1 MAGPDHPIPK
11 FYISHVQGPYANRNT
26 NEDCKMIR
34 LDEKTYLYLLFIIP
48 VMIVLFVWLQIWKK
62 RAQKRFADASLL
74 KRLSPDRSKFKSTLK
89 LILLLLGIAGLTMAL
104 VNPKMGTKLETVKRE
119 GVDIVF
125 AVDVSK
131 SMLAEDIAPNRLEK
145 AKRLVSEI
153 INQLAS
159 DRIGIIAYAGQ
170 AFPQLPITTDY
181 GAAKMFLQNMNTD
194 MLSSQGTA
202 IDEAVKLA
210 ATYFSDQ
217 EQTNRVLFIISDGE
231 DHSEG
236 SISQN
241 ISKATEE
248 GIRIFTIGVGKEK
261 GGPIPIKRNG
271 VVESFKRD
279 GDGEVVIT
287 KMNEETLRNIASEGN
302 GKYVNGDNTEE
313 AVAFIKEQL
322 DQMDKKEFEAKQFAE
337 YKDQFQWFLGA
348 GLLFLFLDIFILDRK
363 TKWLQRLN
371 LFNER

>member
-1 MAGPDHPIPK
+1 
-11 FYISHVQGPYANRNT
+11 
-26 NEDCKMIR
+26 MIQ
-34 LDEKTYLYLLFIIP
+34 LDEKSYLYLLSIIP
-48 VMIVLFVWLQIWKK
+48 VMVVLFVLLQIWKK
-62 RAQKRFADASLL
+62 RTQRKFADLSLL
-74 KRLSPDRSKFKSTLK
+74 KRLTPDRSNFKSTLK
-89 LILLLLGIAGLTMAL
+89 LIFVLLGIASLTMAL
-104 VNPKMGTKLETVKRE
+104 VNPKIGTKLETVKRE

-125 AVDVSK
+125 TVDVSK

-202 IDEAVKLA
+202 IDQAIELA
-210 ATYFSDQ
+210 STYYDDE

-236 SISQN
+236 NVSN
-241 ISKATEE
+241 AVENATNE
-248 GIRIFTIGVGKEK
+248 GIRVFSIGVGKTK
-261 GGPIPIKRNG
+261 GAPIPLKRNG
-271 VVESFKRD
+271 IVESLKKD
-279 GDGEVVIT
+279 NQGEVVIT
-287 KMNEETLRNIASEGN
+287 KLNEQVLQEIADEGN
-302 GKYVNGDNTEE
+302 GEYINGENTEE

-322 DQMDKKEFEAKQFAE
+322 NQMDKKEFEAKQFAE
-337 YKDQFQWFLGA
+337 FKDQFQWFLAA
-348 GLLFLFLDIFILDRK
+348 GLLFLFLDIFVLDRK
-363 TKWLQRLN
+363 TKWLKKLN